1 MIRFLML
8 ALGLFVHS
16 VSALAQTPATE
27 PTVTLA
33 FVGDLML
40 DDTPGKV
47 IKQGRDPLRRVA
59 AMLQSADLRIGNLE
73 CVVATTGS
81 PEPGKNF
88 TLRAHPRSVNILKRH
103 IDIVSL
109 ANNHSGDFGQ
119 QAFTQMLDLLD
130 RNGIPYI
137 GGGRTLA
144 EAHRPLLIER
154 KGVRIAFL
162 AYNEFLPRSFE
173 ADYDQAGVA
182 WSEDEQVRLD
192 IALARSRHR
201 ADIVIPFMHWGWE
214 NEAVANP
221 RQRQLARLLIDAGAD
236 AVVGSHPHVT
246 QDIEIIGGKPVIYS
260 LGNFVFDSFTRE
272 DNNTGWL
279 LKMDVSRNGV
289 REWRIDEVRIDKEGL
304 PFPAPR
310 SKSRCW
316 QQGMESAVACPMQS
330 H

>member
-1 MIRFLML
+1 
-8 ALGLFVHS
+8 
-16 VSALAQTPATE
+16 
-27 PTVTLA
+27 
-33 FVGDLML
+33 
-40 DDTPGKV
+40 
-47 IKQGRDPLRRVA
+47 
-59 AMLQSADLRIGNLE
+59 
-73 CVVATTGS
+73 
-81 PEPGKNF
+81 
-88 TLRAHPRSVNILKRH
+88 
-103 IDIVSL
+103 
-109 ANNHSGDFGQ
+109 
-119 QAFTQMLDLLD
+119 MLDLLD

-162 AYNEFLPRSFE
+162 AYNEFLPRSLKLTTIRP
-173 ADYDQAGVA
+173 ASPGAGR
-182 WSEDEQVRLD
+182 QVRLD

-236 AVVGSHPHVT
+236 AVVGLAIPHVT

-260 LGNFVFDSFTRE
+260 LGNFVARQFYPRRQQHRLVTQ
-272 DNNTGWL
+272 NGCQP
-279 LKMDVSRNGV
+279 RNGV

-304 PFPAPR
+304 PFPAPP